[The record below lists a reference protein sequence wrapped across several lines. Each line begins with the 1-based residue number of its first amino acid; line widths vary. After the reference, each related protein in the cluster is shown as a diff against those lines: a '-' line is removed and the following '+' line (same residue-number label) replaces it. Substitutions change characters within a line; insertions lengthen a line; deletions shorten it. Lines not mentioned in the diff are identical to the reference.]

1 MLAEVDLTLQDVSGD
16 QDDFPW
22 PFAIVPVLLNGH
34 GPFPFAVEIGRGR
47 TMLTEEVVRTIG
59 IEPAAIPGKLTLK
72 GEGCSLD
79 FPLLKLTSLAIG
91 SAALT
96 EFDAMVWANP
106 KITWEPE
113 QQRKQEVAGPVV
125 SVRSSSGAETTTHS
139 GPQWMGIVGFDFLKF
154 FNVTF
159 DFPRK
164 KLRLKSD
171 HRSVGTTS

>member
-1 MLAEVDLTLQDVSGD
+1 MLAEVDLTLRDVAGD

-22 PFAIVPVLLNGH
+22 PFAVVPVLLNGH
-34 GPFPFAVEIGRGR
+34 GPFPFGVEIGRGR

-59 IEPAAIPGKLTLK
+59 IDPAEIPDKLTLK

-91 SAALT
+91 SAVLS

-106 KITWEPE
+106 KINREPE
-113 QQRKQEVAGPVV
+113 QQRKKEVPEPVA
-125 SVRSSSGAETTTHS
+125 SVRCVSEAETTRS
-139 GPQWMGIVGFDFLKF
+139 GPLWMGIVGFDFLKF

-171 HRSVGTTS
+171 H